1 MAISAPLI
9 EVRELCVDY
18 WQQGRWV
25 TVVEG
30 LNLDVRLGETF
41 GLVGESGCGKSTTAN
56 AMLGYRPAGSRYRK
70 GSVTFDGKD
79 LLALHAKELRRL
91 VGSQISL
98 VTQNPA
104 TALSPG
110 MQVGKQIAET
120 ILVHRYCT
128 SETEARKRT
137 LDLIGL
143 VSLTSPSKVYG
154 KYPHQLSG
162 GQQQRIQIAM
172 ALACDPRL
180 VVLDEPTTGL
190 DVTTQAQV
198 LDLLMDL
205 RAQYGLS
212 MCYITHNLGVV
223 AQICDRIG
231 VMYAGQLVE
240 VAPRHELFSQPRH
253 PYTHGLIASVPQ
265 LSSPLR
271 KPGLLLKGL
280 LRRDELPSGC
290 PFAPRCEFAMERCY
304 QEHQEL
310 IQLDEHQQVACWR
323 VNEIPAFRE
332 RIATGKHTI
341 ARPTGLNITPDK
353 KPLLEVKNLQAG
365 YVVRGALLDPR
376 RRKLLVVQNI
386 GIKIR
391 PGETFALV
399 GESGSGKTTIARA
412 LAGLLPFVSG
422 EVRFDY
428 NHDLTVPA
436 GKRSRELLRL
446 IQFIFQ
452 NPDASLNPRQTIA
465 QIIGRPLRM
474 FFNLRGQ
481 ELQTRTEK
489 LLDDVRLEAGYA
501 QRYPDELSGGERQ
514 RIALARALAAEP
526 RLILCDEILSALDVS
541 VQANVLELMIDLQV
555 RTNIAYLFITHD
567 LAVVRSLAHQVGV
580 MYGGNLCESGSVE
593 EVFNPPFHPY
603 TDLLISTV
611 PEADPNQVM
620 PSMRLDQGVLSD
632 DRKTACPYASRC
644 PWKLGSI
651 CDEQEPPWQA
661 TSESHHVRCHI
672 PLAELR
678 SREMVSRHMSAMR
691 EPQDGMTRASAASPS
706 NVIPT

>member
-1 MAISAPLI
+1 MASRIPLI
-9 EVRELCVDY
+9 EVRKLHVDY
-18 WQQGRWV
+18 WQQSRWV

-56 AMLGYRPAGSRYRK
+56 VMLGYRPAGSRYRK
-70 GSVTFDGKD
+70 GSVTFGGKD
-79 LLALHAKELRRL
+79 LLALPAKDLRQL

-120 ILVHRYCT
+120 ILVHRYCS
-128 SETEARKRT
+128 SEAEARKRT

-143 VSLTSPSKVYG
+143 VSLASPSKVYG

-172 ALACDPRL
+172 ALACEPRL

-198 LDLLMDL
+198 LDLLMDM
-205 RAQYGLS
+205 RAKYGLA
-212 MCYITHNLGVV
+212 MFYITHNLGVV

-253 PYTHGLIASVPQ
+253 PYTHGLIASVPRMSAPSSKRGFL
-265 LSSPLR
+265 LS
-271 KPGLLLKGL
+271 GL
-280 LRRDELPSGC
+280 LRRDELPPGC

-310 IQLDEHQQVACWR
+310 IQLGNHHHVACWR
-323 VNEIPAFRE
+323 VNEIPSFQE
-332 RIATGKHTI
+332 RTATSKHTMSQE
-341 ARPTGLNITPDK
+341 TGLEIIPDEK
-353 KPLLEVKNLQAG
+353 LLLEVKNLQAG
-365 YVVRGALLDPR
+365 YFVRASLVDPR
-376 RRKLLVVQNI
+376 RKFVSVVQNI
-386 GIKIR
+386 GIEIR

-412 LAGLLPFVSG
+412 LAGLLPFISG
-422 EVRFDY
+422 EVRFDHNY
-428 NHDLTVPA
+428 DLSIPV

-452 NPDASLNPRQTIA
+452 NPDASLNPRQRIG
-465 QIIGRPLRM
+465 QIIGRPLQI
-474 FFNLRGQ
+474 FFNLAGD
-481 ELQTRTEK
+481 ELQKRIEK
-489 LLDDVRLEAGYA
+489 LLDDVSLEARYA

-514 RIALARALAAEP
+514 RIALARALAADP
-526 RLILCDEILSALDVS
+526 KLILCDEILSALDVS
-541 VQANVLELMIDLQV
+541 VQANILELMIDLQH
-555 RTNIAYLFITHD
+555 RSNIAYLFITHD
-567 LAVVRSLAHQVGV
+567 LAVVRSMAHRVGV
-580 MYGGNLCESGSVE
+580 MYMGNLCESGLVE
-593 EVFNPPFHPY
+593 EVFQPPTHPY
-603 TDLLISTV
+603 TYLLISAV
-611 PEADPNQVM
+611 PEADPKQVM
-620 PSMRLDQGVLSD
+620 PSMRLDQGLLKD
-632 DRKTACPYASRC
+632 DKRTACPFASRC
-644 PWKLGSI
+644 AWKLGSI

-661 TSESHHVRCHI
+661 TSESHYVRCHI
-672 PLAELR
+672 PVDDLR
-678 SREMVSRHMSAMR
+678 EREAKSL
-691 EPQDGMTRASAASPS
+691 EIRARS
-706 NVIPT
+706 